1 MKYTGGFLNKKY
13 GIFQKTG
20 KPLLSIFFT
29 LENCTLSILHC
40 SQHPLGDI
48 AKIFSELTR

>member
-20 KPLLSIFFT
+20 KLRFADFFYPEKPHFV
-29 LENCTLSILHC
+29 EN
-40 SQHPLGDI
+40 G
-48 AKIFSELTR
+48 